1 MNAFKDQ
8 TSLMDETRKYLER
21 RGLDWSVKI
30 DVMKRVLSLSQ
41 GESAVVRI
49 RVEERHRRQSGGWA
63 QGGCHMSGSPP
74 SIFKLNP
81 FENSYA
87 WVRDALDEIFTPE
100 FIEKSEKNYL
110 QSLANRVVSTEQ
122 SPKKTKPQ
130 QL

>member
-1 MNAFKDQ
+1 MNAFKDK
-8 TSLMDETRKYLER
+8 TSLMDETHKYLER
-21 RGLDWSVKI
+21 KGLNWDVKI
-30 DVMKRVLSLSQ
+30 DVMKRVLSLSK

-49 RVEERHRRQSGGWA
+49 RVEERHRYQPGGWA
-63 QGGCHMSGSPP
+63 IGGCHMSGPPP

-87 WVRDALDEIFTPE
+87 WVRDALDEIFTSE

-110 QSLANRVVSTEQ
+110 QSLANRVVNTGQ
-122 SPKKTKPQ
+122 SPKKHH